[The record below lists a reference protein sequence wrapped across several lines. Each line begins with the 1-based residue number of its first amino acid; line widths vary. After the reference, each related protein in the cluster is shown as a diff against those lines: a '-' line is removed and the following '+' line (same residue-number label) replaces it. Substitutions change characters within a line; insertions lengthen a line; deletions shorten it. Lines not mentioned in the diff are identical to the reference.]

1 MTAPT
6 ELRYH
11 IRREDGKE
19 VHRAR
24 MVAIE
29 DKYGT
34 VQWRCVQCSFGRP
47 AKDGRCLPPSQGRG
61 RRGRAPV

>member
-1 MTAPT
+1 MATPT
-6 ELRYH
+6 VDLRYH
-11 IRREDGKE
+11 VQRKDGKE

-34 VQWRCVQCSFGRP
+34 RAWRCIASGCGYERP
-47 AKDGRCLPPSQGRG
+47 AKDEDET
-61 RRGRAPV
+61 

>member
-1 MTAPT
+1 MTTEPT
-6 ELRYH
+6 VGLRYH
-11 IRREDGKE
+11 VSRRDGKE

-34 VQWRCVQCSFGRP
+34 VRWRCVAQDCGYTRP
-47 AKDGRCLPPSQGRG
+47 AKDEDE
-61 RRGRAPV
+61 

>member
-1 MTAPT
+1 MTRVEGGMKRYT
-6 ELRYH
+6 NIRYH
-11 IRREDGKE
+11 VQYEARKE

-34 VQWRCVQCSFGRP
+34 KSWRCVECEYRRP
-47 AKDGRCLPPSQGRG
+47 AKDEDE
-61 RRGRAPV
+61 

>member
-1 MTAPT
+1 MTAT
-6 ELRYH
+6 GLRYH
-11 IRREDGKE
+11 IQRQGGKE

-34 VQWRCVQCSFGRP
+34 VRWRCVGCEYVRP
-47 AKDGRCLPPSQGRG
+47 AKDEDE
-61 RRGRAPV
+61 

>member
-1 MTAPT
+1 MATPT
-6 ELRYH
+6 VDLRYH
-11 IRREDGKE
+11 VQRKDGKE

-34 VQWRCVQCSFGRP
+34 KGWRCVECEYRRP
-47 AKDGRCLPPSQGRG
+47 AKDEDET
-61 RRGRAPV
+61 

>member
-1 MTAPT
+1 MMPAV

-11 IRREDGKE
+11 VQRRDGKV
-19 VHRAR
+19 VHHAR

-34 VQWRCVQCSFGRP
+34 VRWRCVGCDYGRP
-47 AKDGRCLPPSQGRG
+47 AKDEDE
-61 RRGRAPV
+61 